1 MGQNFGDRLVGSIGW
16 LLIGVL
22 VFLGSFVVLY
32 KTEGRTDLSLVAD
45 KAIEAD
51 KAVEDGTFVY
61 ETGEL
66 KTSQYLGDELYM
78 LQGDYVVLDRRVE
91 MFAWVEE
98 EHNNDDDTYYT
109 YSTAWVDDV
118 PNSKGFS
125 EPRRHENPSKLDNS
139 KRYIVDDASVG
150 GYKINIDKIGLPG
163 LEPLELKEDVVELSE
178 YAEIVSDKDHDYIF
192 DGYGSLENP
201 EVGDF
206 RYSYTILPVGEKV
219 TVFGELSDGT
229 IQAHSDEQGRK
240 IYRIFKGSKGD
251 AKAALKSEYETVGWA
266 GRIGSFFLMWIGLLL
281 ILKPF

>member
-1 MGQNFGDRLVGSIGW
+1 M
-16 LLIGVL
+16 
-22 VFLGSFVVLY
+22 
-32 KTEGRTDLSLVAD
+32 
-45 KAIEAD
+45 
-51 KAVEDGTFVY
+51 
-61 ETGEL
+61 
-66 KTSQYLGDELYM
+66 
-78 LQGDYVVLDRRVE
+78 
-91 MFAWVEE
+91 
-98 EHNNDDDTYYT
+98 NNLA
-109 YSTAWVDDV
+109 S
-118 PNSKGFS
+118 GFS
-125 EPRRHENPSKLDNS
+125 EIELN
-139 KRYIVDDASVG
+139 
-150 GYKINIDKIGLPG
+150 KINIDKIGLPG

-281 ILKPF
+281 ILKPLTVALEALPILGKLGKSALGIITFVLALVLTIVSSFVFSIVQSVLGLVIIAAIVVAVGIYVNTKE